1 MTTNSQSEKSS
12 SRRLS
17 RLHGLSLRFTL
28 VAALLVLAGLGLLA
42 SGVAVTSA
50 LENSLTQR
58 TDKTLYEAIDGWA
71 RPHSRDVQPP
81 SDVGPNTRPPSPF
94 FVRTVTADGRV
105 IVLNDQ
111 PSTRTEP
118 DLSVDA
124 TNGPVTTGSNDGS
137 DVQWRVLTIVRDGT
151 TTTIAVR
158 LTDIEQTVDDLI
170 RLQFG
175 IGIVVLLVLGGG
187 AYFVVGRSLRPLVEV
202 EETAAAIA
210 AGDLHRRVPEWDD
223 RTEVGRL
230 SLALNGMLTQIQS
243 AFSSTEASEES
254 ARRSEERMRRFVG
267 DASHELR
274 TPLTTIRG
282 FAELYRQ
289 GAMTDTAT
297 LMNRIE
303 GEASRMG
310 LLVEDLLMLARLDEQ
325 RPLAMRQVDL
335 LAVAADSVQA
345 ARAIA
350 PDRTVTLQMTGGP
363 GTPEVIGDEARLR
376 QIVANLVGNAI
387 KHTPPD
393 AEITIRLGTT
403 ESNAVI
409 EVSDTGHGLSEE
421 DASRIFERFY
431 RADTSRTRETGGA
444 GLGLSI
450 VSALVAAHQGT
461 VTVTSRPGDGATF
474 RVELPRDGH
483 DD

>member
-1 MTTNSQSEKSS
+1 MIAAAESDQLQK
-12 SRRLS
+12 RGRF
-17 RLHGLSLRFTL
+17 RLHSLPLRFTL
-28 VAALLVLAGLGLLA
+28 VAALLVLAALGLLA

-58 TDKTLYEAIDGWA
+58 TDKTLYEAVDGWA
-71 RPHSRDVQPP
+71 KPHTRDLQPP
-81 SDVGPNTRPPSPF
+81 SDVGPQTRPPSPF
-94 FVRTVTADGRV
+94 FVRTVTADGKV
-105 IVLNDQ
+105 FTLNDK
-111 PSTRTEP
+111 STTTEP
-118 DLSVDA
+118 DLSKDS
-124 TNGPVTTGSNDGS
+124 TNGPITVGSSDGS
-137 DVQWRVLTIVRDGT
+137 DVNWRVLTTVRENT
-151 TTTIAVR
+151 TTTIGVR
-158 LTDIEQTVDDLI
+158 LTDIEQTVDDLVG
-170 RLQFG
+170 LQLG
-175 IGIVVLLVLGGG
+175 IGLVVLLILGGG
-187 AYFVVGRSLRPLVEV
+187 AYFVVRRSLRPLVEV

-210 AGDLHRRVPEWDD
+210 AGDLHRRVPERDD

-230 SLALNGMLTQIQS
+230 SVALNGMLAQIQH
-243 AFSSTEASEES
+243 AFAATEASEES
-254 ARRSEERMRRFVG
+254 ARRSEEKMRRFVG

-289 GAMTDTAT
+289 GAMTDTET

-325 RPLAMRQVDL
+325 RPLENKPVDL

-350 PDRTVTLQMTGGP
+350 PDRTVELQMTGGP
-363 GTPEVIGDEARLR
+363 GLPEVQGDEARLR
-376 QIVANLVGNAI
+376 QVVANLVGNAI

-393 AEITIRLGTT
+393 AQVTVRVGTT
-403 ESNAVI
+403 ENSAVV
-409 EVSDTGHGLSEE
+409 EVSDTGQGLSDE
-421 DASRIFERFY
+421 DAARIFERFY

-450 VSALVAAHQGT
+450 VSALVAAHDGTVSVETSLGQGT
-461 VTVTSRPGDGATF
+461 TF
-474 RVELPRDGH
+474 RVELPRDPK